1 MNHFHIVKEKLQNK
15 TGKIGVIGLGYVGL
29 PLAMEMV
36 KGGFRLYGIDLDKRK
51 VESLLSGKS
60 YIQDVPS
67 TVVADAVDSGRFIPT
82 TDYSVIQELDAISIC
97 VPTPLS
103 ENQEPDTSFIKSV
116 VNEIKKYVKKGT
128 LIVLES
134 TTYPGTTEEL
144 IQLELEAIGLTAGVD
159 LFICFSP
166 ERVDPGNRNFNTHNT
181 PKVIGGTTER
191 CKELGVLLYSNVVKT
206 VVPVSSPKVAEM
218 SKLLENTFRSINIAF
233 VNELA
238 MMCDKMGIDVWE
250 VIRAASTKPF
260 GFMPFYPGPGIGGH
274 CIPLDPMYL
283 SWKAKEYRF
292 YSKFIGLAQSIND
305 TMPEYVLHYVAQVL
319 NIYAKSIRN
328 SKVLILGM
336 AYKPDVDDLRE
347 SPGLEIY
354 ELFKESGAK
363 VQFYDPHA
371 TSFRDD
377 QGNVVHSVKYDS
389 SAFAG
394 YDCMV
399 LITNHHSFRY
409 QELADL
415 GVPIIDTRNAFAD
428 IKSDNIYKLG
438 TGITKTDRK
447 VIVGA

>member
-1 MNHFHIVKEKLQNK
+1 MDFYHALKDKLQNK
-15 TGKIGVIGLGYVGL
+15 TAKVGVIGLGYVGL

-36 KGGFRLYGIDLDKRK
+36 KGGFTLYGIDLDNRK

-67 TVVADAVDSGRFIPT
+67 TVVADAVSSGKFIPT
-82 TDYSVIQELDAISIC
+82 TDYSQIQELDTISIC

-103 ENQEPDTSFIKSV
+103 ENQDPDTSFIKSV
-116 VNEIKKYVKKGT
+116 VSEIKTYMKKGT

-144 IQLELEAIGLTAGVD
+144 IQLELEDLGLTVGVD
-159 LFICFSP
+159 FFICFSP
-166 ERVDPGNRNFNTHNT
+166 ERVDPGNRNFNTYNT
-181 PKVIGGTTER
+181 PKVIGGTTEA
-191 CKELGVLLYSNVVKT
+191 CMELGVLLYSNVVKT

-283 SWKAKEYRF
+283 SWKAKEFRF
-292 YSKFIGLAQSIND
+292 YSKFIELAQSIND
-305 TMPEYVLHYVAQVL
+305 NMPEYVLHYAAQVL

-328 SKVLILGM
+328 SKVLLLGM

-363 VQFYDPHA
+363 VQFYDPYA
-371 TSFRDD
+371 TSFKDAH
-377 QGNVVHSVKYDS
+377 GKNVHSVKYDS
-389 SAFAG
+389 AAFAG

-399 LITNHHSFRY
+399 LITNHRSFSY
-409 QELADL
+409 HELAEL
-415 GVPIIDTRNAFAD
+415 GVPIIDTRNAFAG

-438 TGITKTDRK
+438 TGITKSDRK
-447 VIVGA
+447 VYVGA